1 MKNKIEKKFNFI
13 KKIIEYIK
21 NFFSG
26 KSKKET
32 KKNSTDDIY
41 PMW

>member
-1 MKNKIEKKFNFI
+1 MRNKIAKKLNFI
-13 KKIIEYIK
+13 QKIIENIK
-21 NFFSG
+21 KFFSG

-32 KKNSTDDIY
+32 KKDSTDDIY